1 MAAAR
6 GSVARAR
13 VARAG
18 EPGRARHVARPWAAC
33 INFYRHRETR
43 HSKTTLTEALQPE
56 RTAGTRVDKTSGMAK
71 SRKREHSDPSAS
83 ESLAATAND
92 YGGNSQ
98 QRTPDP
104 DRISM
109 RAYELYLARGG
120 NDGQAWDDWLAA
132 ERELTQGASSR
143 GESDE

>member
-1 MAAAR
+1 
-6 GSVARAR
+6 
-13 VARAG
+13 
-18 EPGRARHVARPWAAC
+18 
-33 INFYRHRETR
+33 
-43 HSKTTLTEALQPE
+43 
-56 RTAGTRVDKTSGMAK
+56 MAK

-92 YGGNSQ
+92 YGGNGQ